1 MADYKLTSGP
11 GVIRIADGAC
21 IPNDPANRDWIEYQ
35 AWLAAGNT
43 ADPYVPPAPAP
54 QTFLPQD
61 LMAQFTPADMTKIMG
76 AVTADATGQTALL
89 WYAMVANRD
98 PMVVTNARVKQ
109 GWQALVSVLGTDR
122 TNAIAAALGVT
133 I

>member
-1 MADYKLTSGP
+1 
-11 GVIRIADGAC
+11 
-21 IPNDPANRDWIEYQ
+21 
-35 AWLAAGNT
+35 
-43 ADPYVPPAPAP
+43 
-54 QTFLPQD
+54 
-61 LMAQFTPADMTKIMG
+61 MTKIMG

-89 WYAMVANRD
+89 WYAMVVHRD